1 MICTPAAS
9 SHLSFA
15 MPLLFLCFSYGETH
29 FDSSKPLSLNLL
41 NIPFP
46 AVSHSLLLAV
56 QLNSR
61 GSPVKLARHLHVSLF
76 YVPTALLNYGSTKI
90 LFCTTFL
97 CFHFCFLD
105 CSTSSSMS
113 RTVSYSI
120 VFAESRIVRVR
131 TYSHSNVCWMKEWM
145 KRGKTGE
152 KWNYRD

>member
-76 YVPTALLNYGSTKI
+76 YAPTALLNYGSTKI
-90 LFCTTFL
+90 LFLHYFSLFPFL
-97 CFHFCFLD
+97 LFGLLHEFLNVKNCVLFHCICRVQD
-105 CSTSSSMS
+105 S
-113 RTVSYSI
+113 
-120 VFAESRIVRVR
+120 ESKNLLSFKCLLNERMNEERK
-131 TYSHSNVCWMKEWM
+131 NWGEMKL
-145 KRGKTGE
+145 
-152 KWNYRD
+152 